1 MNNVPFLQVSK
12 YTNMKRIE
20 TLRLMIDLAES
31 LGNVPCDML
40 VVCILSHGTDQGK
53 FLSSDCCKIDT
64 EVDVFRLRSFYNWL

>member
-1 MNNVPFLQVSK
+1 
-12 YTNMKRIE
+12 MKRIE

-64 EVDVFRLRSFYNWL
+64 EVDVFRLRSSYNSF